1 MIKLFR
7 DNNKFRLVNTEKVFI
22 NNKNEL
28 IFISSNIKFSF
39 CDSIEDIGE
48 FDDNKEM
55 VNLIIDTDDG
65 CDYIPIMDMEIAE
78 SVFEF
83 IKKELKKITKYYGN
97 ILEYEIIESDKN
109 VSNEELN
116 LITAKEDV
124 LKVEFN
130 KVFDKWGMKIVY
142 QNEMLKRGTF
152 IDNDIKVSSNYNLWY
167 NRFDDWLY
175 ILGKNIEK
183 DDIIAIVTD
192 EEKEIIE
199 NKVKLI
205 NEKYGII
212 ERQRAE
218 KDKVYYFIVGSG
230 YYIDDDYD
238 IRDNIDDVR
247 YEIGNYFRTKE
258 LAENKLREIKELLL
272 KQIKINY

>member
-7 DNNKFRLVNTEKVFI
+7 DNDKFRLVNTKEVFVT
-22 NNKNEL
+22 NKNEI

-39 CDSIEDIGE
+39 CDNIEDIGD
-48 FDDNKEM
+48 FDDDKEM
-55 VNLIIDTDDG
+55 VNLIIDTDDD
-65 CDYIPIMDMEIAE
+65 CDYISIIDVEIAE

-83 IKKELKKITKYYGN
+83 IKKELKNITKNYGN

-116 LITAKEDV
+116 SITAKEDV

-130 KVFDKWGMKIVY
+130 KVFDKWGMKITY
-142 QNEMLKRGTF
+142 QNFDVLKRGLF
-152 IDNDIKVSSNYNLWY
+152 IDSDIKISSNYNLWY
-167 NRFDDWLY
+167 NKFDNWLY

-205 NEKYGII
+205 NEKYGIKKKW
-212 ERQRAE
+212 RAKE
-218 KDKVYYFIVGSG
+218 GDIYFFILNGMFTVGKVREDGT
-230 YYIDDDYD
+230 YIH
-238 IRDNIDDVR
+238 NTR
-247 YEIGNYFRTKE
+247 YKLGNYFKTKE
-258 LAENKLREIKELLL
+258 LAEEKVKEIKELLL
-272 KQIKINY
+272 K

>member
-7 DNNKFRLVNTEKVFI
+7 DNDKFRLVNTEKVFT

-28 IFISSNIKFSF
+28 IFISNNNIKFSF
-39 CDSIEDIGE
+39 CDDIEDIGE

-55 VNLIIDTDDG
+55 VNLIIDTDDD

-83 IKKELKKITKYYGN
+83 IKKELKKITKNYGN

-116 LITAKEDV
+116 SITAKEDV
-124 LKVEFN
+124 LKVEFD

-142 QNEMLKRGTF
+142 QNFDILERGIF
-152 IDNDIKVSSNYNLWY
+152 IDSDIKVSSNYNLWY
-167 NRFDDWLY
+167 NKFDDWLY
-175 ILGKNIEK
+175 ILGKSIDKDNI
-183 DDIIAIVTD
+183 ITIVTN

-205 NEKYGII
+205 NKKYGI
-212 ERQRAE
+212 EKRWRAKE
-218 KDKVYYFIVGSG
+218 GDIYFFILNGMFTIGKVREDGT
-230 YYIDDDYD
+230 YIH
-238 IRDNIDDVR
+238 NTR
-247 YEIGNYFRTKE
+247 YKLGNYFKTKE
-258 LAENKLREIKELLL
+258 LAEEKVKEIKELLL
-272 KQIKINY
+272 K

>member
-212 ERQRAE
+212 ER
-218 KDKVYYFIVGSG
+218 
-230 YYIDDDYD
+230 
-238 IRDNIDDVR
+238 
-247 YEIGNYFRTKE
+247 
-258 LAENKLREIKELLL
+258 
-272 KQIKINY
+272 